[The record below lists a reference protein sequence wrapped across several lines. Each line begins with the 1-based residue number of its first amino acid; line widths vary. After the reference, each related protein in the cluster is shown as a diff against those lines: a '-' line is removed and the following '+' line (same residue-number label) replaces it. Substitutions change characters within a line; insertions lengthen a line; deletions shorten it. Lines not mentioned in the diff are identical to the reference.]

1 MKRLATSSVSAIALL
16 LCWNSLAPGQEEV
29 QTVPVR
35 ISVNDKSGFGADNLQ
50 IQAWIVVYQSKY
62 QLDLRG
68 ESAVEFTDKLANL
81 TTIEARADQYPA
93 PPNVNLALMLRNV
106 GSETFS
112 FTEPGPQSPLDIVL
126 GGTGAISYRQPPP
139 DNAQAAPGLAPLL
152 LGVRNTFI
160 RPNETVRIP
169 IRWLKCLPGGAPSY
183 WTMPGEYTLRIRFTT
198 GLDDIYGRIK
208 WRGVAIESDPINL
221 TVAAPPRSLAT
232 TIRRWR
238 RAGAFGYGRGANG
251 RGSSKLEGNCQ
262 STATAARR
270 RECPSTTNRI
280 FRTSRPARCDPAVP
294 RPVHRHPSG
303 MDRSARI
310 CGRTATR
317 LGSAVSTA
325 SSATIGGRT
334 ARWRAGPLRPA
345 GHRTRDPGGD
355 GAGIQPRPRLPGH
368 TADAGGRAGRYSER
382 RVPDSETRRSYY
394 RAGQD

>member
-1 MKRLATSSVSAIALL
+1 MKRLATSSVSAIALFAL
-16 LCWNSLAPGQEEV
+16 L
-29 QTVPVR
+29 
-35 ISVNDKSGFGADNLQ
+35 
-50 IQAWIVVYQSKY
+50 
-62 QLDLRG
+62 
-68 ESAVEFTDKLANL
+68 EFT
-81 TTIEARADQYPA
+81 RAWSRGSSNGTGPDQRPRQVGLRRRQPDPDPDRRLPEQISTRPPGRIRRGVHGQTREPHNDRSSPDQYPA

-221 TVAAPPRSLAT
+221 TVAAPREAWRPQFGVGGEPGLSATAAGLTDVDPR
-232 TIRRWR
+232 
-238 RAGAFGYGRGANG
+238 N
-251 RGSSKLEGNCQ
+251 LEGNCQ

-270 RECPSTTNRI
+270 RECPLQRTESSREPTGSLRFSSTST
-280 FRTSRPARCDPAVP
+280 
-294 RPVHRHPSG
+294 
-303 MDRSARI
+303 
-310 CGRTATR
+310 
-317 LGSAVSTA
+317 GS
-325 SSATIGGRT
+325 
-334 ARWRAGPLRPA
+334 
-345 GHRTRDPGGD
+345 
-355 GAGIQPRPRLPGH
+355 
-368 TADAGGRAGRYSER
+368 
-382 RVPDSETRRSYY
+382 
-394 RAGQD
+394 